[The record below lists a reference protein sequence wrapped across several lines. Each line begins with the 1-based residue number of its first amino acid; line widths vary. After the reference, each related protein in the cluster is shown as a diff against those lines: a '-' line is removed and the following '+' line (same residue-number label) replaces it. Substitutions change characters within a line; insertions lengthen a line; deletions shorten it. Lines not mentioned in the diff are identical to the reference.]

1 MIETDR
7 LIIRKFN
14 IDDAEALFSILSD
27 EEVNKYLPWFVFN
40 SLEETKIH
48 LQKFY
53 LETNDNINFYRYAVC
68 LKDNN
73 IPIGYI
79 HFENNNDNNDF
90 GYGLKKEYWNNGIIT
105 EASKR
110 VIEELKKNNIKYIT
124 DTHDINNIASGEVM
138 KKIGMHYKYSY
149 YEL

>member
-14 IDDAEALFSILSD
+14 INDAEALFSILSD

-90 GYGLKKEYWNNGIIT
+90 VYTDLKKYWN
-105 EASKR
+105 K
-110 VIEELKKNNIKYIT
+110 
-124 DTHDINNIASGEVM
+124 
-138 KKIGMHYKYSY
+138 
-149 YEL
+149 